1 MKFVAISA
9 CLGALVTPALACP
22 TIEDLSKGI
31 EFRTDGGDI
40 ELHRQL
46 RPGWVTTTVTF
57 SDGDGS
63 VLELYQGMYLL
74 SSIPMEKGLPKP
86 GDREDYATTAELRQ
100 WMRPVPNNA
109 WVNDT
114 PGGGKATSGLMETIT
129 IGGCAYNSFKVII
142 QFNDD
147 DTYKETYDYLS
158 DLGVGLLIKTEA
170 SDGTDTYVYTGVRA
184 LP

>member
-86 GDREDYATTAELRQ
+86 GDR
-100 WMRPVPNNA
+100 
-109 WVNDT
+109 
-114 PGGGKATSGLMETIT
+114 
-129 IGGCAYNSFKVII
+129 
-142 QFNDD
+142 DD
-147 DTYKETYDYLS
+147 
-158 DLGVGLLIKTEA
+158 
-170 SDGTDTYVYTGVRA
+170 
-184 LP
+184 

>member
-1 MKFVAISA
+1 MKLPIYST
-9 CLGALVTPALACP
+9 CLALLAAPAFACP
-22 TIEDLSKGI
+22 TIDDLGKGI

-86 GDREDYATTAELRQ
+86 GDREDYATPAELKQ

-109 WVNDT
+109 WVNET

-170 SDGTDTYVYTGVRA
+170 SDGTDNYVYTGVRA